1 MTAHAVTRK
10 AASRSLSGSLPAVVA
25 ADAGTDNDAI
35 YARIS
40 DAIAAHKLPPGAKLG
55 EEALGEIFGVSRT
68 KIRQA
73 LFQRA
78 SDKLVTLIPG
88 RGAFVAQPTVREAQE
103 VFEARRIVE
112 AAVMTQ
118 FVARASDKDIATLQK
133 HLAAQKRAS
142 AAGNAQS
149 RNHLLGDFH
158 AVLARLA
165 GNAVLAE
172 IVEELVARTSL
183 ITLFYQNTRAAAASL
198 DEHVTLMA
206 AIEKR
211 DARLAVK
218 LMHEHLTDVEEG
230 LVLKSD
236 SAPALTDLRAA
247 LGAAGALT

>member
-1 MTAHAVTRK
+1 MTAQAAAHELAARSGARK
-10 AASRSLSGSLPAVVA
+10 VQGTARAEPGAGS
-25 ADAGTDNDAI
+25 DAI

-40 DAIAAHKLPPGAKLG
+40 EAIAAHKLPPGAKLG
-55 EEALGEIFGVSRT
+55 EEALGDIFGVSRT

-73 LFQRA
+73 LFQLA

-118 FVARASDKDIATLQK
+118 FVARATDEDITTLRR

-142 AAGNAQS
+142 ATGNAQS

-158 AVLARLA
+158 TVIAHLA

-172 IVEELVARTSL
+172 IVGELVARTSL

-198 DEHVTLMA
+198 DEHVTLMD

-211 DARLAVK
+211 DARLAIK
-218 LMHEHLTDVEEG
+218 LMHEHLTDVEQG
-230 LVLKSD
+230 LLLRSE
-236 SAPALTDLRAA
+236 SPPAIVDLRAA
-247 LGAAGALT
+247 LGSIGATA